1 MPEIFVNYRSGDSGE
16 FAAVPVEK
24 ALSDRFGDKLVF
36 RDANMDPG
44 ENYRT
49 RLHRESSTTTVL
61 LVLMGAGWAKFPDE
75 DGNPLLAREN
85 DFIRFEILNA
95 KRAGARIIP
104 VHCGRGLPH
113 LRSEDLPAELEFLAF
128 LNALDFD
135 VRNADDDLDRLARH
149 LVKLVPALDDDQ
161 EGPSS
166 SGHVHNYDHST
177 GDGPRVQAGTING
190 GLNMGGAT
198 THFNAPTSG
207 PHHSGSGD
215 QFIQHP
221 KDDRR

>member
-1 MPEIFVNYRSGDSGE
+1 MPEIFVNYRTGDSGE

-44 ENYRT
+44 EDYRT
-49 RLHRESSTTTVL
+49 RLNRESSTTTVL

-75 DGNPLLAREN
+75 RGHPRLARED
-85 DFIRFEILNA
+85 DFIRLEILNA
-95 KRAGARIIP
+95 MRAGARIIP

-113 LRSEDLPAELEFLAF
+113 LDPRDLPAELEFLAY

-135 VRNADDDLDRLARH
+135 VRNAEDDLDRLARH
-149 LVKLVPALDDDQ
+149 LVKLVPALDDRQ
-161 EGPSS
+161 EEPRS
-166 SGHVHNYDHST
+166 SGGVRNYDYST
-177 GDGPRVQAGTING
+177 GDGPRVQAGTIYG
-190 GLNMGGAT
+190 GLQMGGTT

-207 PHHSGSGD
+207 PHHSGSGN
-215 QFIQHP
+215 QFVQRP
-221 KDDRR
+221 KDDHR